1 MRHVMIGRA
10 NLPGYYRSI
19 VSSRTTRAKG
29 ERICLMTQTSHLI
42 PGMVTRPMVS
52 HSPLMDSRSSRAPM
66 ARLRKDLMANHNP
79 LTFSHRVLTFSHS
92 PLMALPTSNRDM
104 ITLHHK
110 SHRY

>member
-52 HSPLMDSRSSRAPM
+52 HSPLMDSRSRAPM
-66 ARLRKDLMANHNP
+66 ARHKALTDSHSRVHMANHNP
-79 LTFSHRVLTFSHS
+79 LTFSHS
-92 PLMALPTSNRDM
+92 PLMVLPTSNRVM
-104 ITLHHK
+104 ACHQYRQHL
-110 SHRY
+110 SH